1 MQLGCGLGF
10 RLRLLDG
17 ERQVGLTADILWIH
31 SVHGRRLEVF
41 RSRVSGE
48 AAQEGL
54 MRGRHVLLGGH
65 GALPEKELLHVA
77 HDDFL
82 VFAAGRV

>member
-1 MQLGCGLGF
+1 MQRFHFQLQGKLGEVSQ
-10 RLRLLDG
+10 R
-17 ERQVGLTADILWIH
+17 LTAEILGTY